1 MNLPNKLTLGRML
14 AIPLI
19 ILVSLITYFDTI
31 TIFGQGDIFVT
42 LKDLIILIIFVIA
55 SFTDFLDGH
64 IARKYNL
71 ITNFGKFMDPLAD
84 KLLVLSAM
92 IVLLENGIF
101 IVFGISLGFVV
112 TIILAREFMVTGMR
126 LLAVD
131 NNVVIAASK
140 LGKLKTVSQMF
151 MIIILLLNGY
161 PFALLGDFARDL
173 TLTVVIS
180 IAGLLTLISG
190 IDYFVKNK
198 ELITK
203 SK

>member
-19 ILVSLITYFDTI
+19 IIVSLITYFDTI

-92 IVLLENGIF
+92 IVLLENGRF

-161 PFALLGDFARDL
+161 PFALLSDFARDL